1 MVLRSC
7 PLFIKIRQKIEEKTM
22 GEIYYLEADYLWG
35 RKQKL
40 ISGWRAEADFYSIIH
55 GAAVHMIDLA
65 VWLIGKKPITV
76 QALGNKITTKG
87 TLQKHNDFATLLLKF
102 ENEIVVKV
110 SAHGG
115 CIHHIFT
122 L

>member
-65 VWLIGKKPITV
+65 VWLIGKN
-76 QALGNKITTKG
+76 L
-87 TLQKHNDFATLLLKF
+87 LQFKH
-102 ENEIVVKV
+102 
-110 SAHGG
+110 
-115 CIHHIFT
+115 
-122 L
+122 